1 MVLWSPL
8 VPSTAADLRTTLKLP
23 SPNLGEGDE
32 SVGRVWMGRPFC
44 TNSWLANTY
53 IYGISRLAYLFA
65 FELEHLI
72 LFNNCANGVIL
83 NSSNV
88 SIE

>member
-1 MVLWSPL
+1 
-8 VPSTAADLRTTLKLP
+8 
-23 SPNLGEGDE
+23 
-32 SVGRVWMGRPFC
+32 MGRPFC